1 MSDLEK
7 RAVKLSTA
15 FFSNMGY
22 EVLNVLDGN
31 KVVKIV
37 ARDNESDQIAFI
49 SVQVRESVFD
59 SDPAEP
65 QRADYEAEAC
75 EWLADHDVPD
85 GACRFDAVMLTVVG
99 DGKAFLRHHVNCM
112 GEV

>member
-22 EVLNVLDGN
+22 EVLDVLDGN

-37 ARDNESDQIAFI
+37 ARDNESD
-49 SVQVRESVFD
+49 
-59 SDPAEP
+59 
-65 QRADYEAEAC
+65 
-75 EWLADHDVPD
+75 
-85 GACRFDAVMLTVVG
+85 
-99 DGKAFLRHHVNCM
+99 
-112 GEV
+112 